1 MDFTKFVFLLDNS
14 SLYFSRADQLG
25 DPFEGSYSR
34 GNVSLRPLVYKEAPN
49 AAAMFEQVARLSKW
63 VREWTFISCWH
74 MNEHESAA
82 MWRLYAK
89 SNEAVAVTST
99 YARLVE
105 VLPRN
110 VFIGAVQY
118 IDYERDWLPEGNS
131 FYPFM
136 HKRKSFEHEREVR
149 AIIQELPSE
158 NGSIPVGKQNL
169 SLGQVV
175 QIKPGDLIERVHV
188 APTASPWLRDLVERI
203 SRKYEQTWAVHRS
216 LLDSEPV
223 Y

>member
-1 MDFTKFVFLLDNS
+1 
-14 SLYFSRADQLG
+14 
-25 DPFEGSYSR
+25 
-34 GNVSLRPLVYKEAPN
+34 
-49 AAAMFEQVARLSKW
+49 
-63 VREWTFISCWH
+63 
-74 MNEHESAA
+74 MNEHESEA

-105 VLPRN
+105 ALPHD
-110 VFIGAVQY
+110 VFIGVVQY
-118 IDYERDWLPEGNS
+118 IDYEKDRLPEGNS

-149 AIIQELPSE
+149 TIIQELPSE
-158 NGSIPVGKQNL
+158 NGSISVGKPNP
-169 SLGQVV
+169 SCGQVV
-175 QIKPGDLIERVHV
+175 QITPGDLIESVYV
-188 APTASPWLRDLVERI
+188 APTASAWFRDLVERI
-203 SRKYEQTWAVHRS
+203 SRKYEQPWAVHRS